1 MRLII
6 DAGSTKM
13 GWILMEGHEVKAH
26 FVTKGFN
33 PNYSDR
39 HDLENIVSSVETQ
52 CYASQKN
59 MLQDSETQ
67 GIASQKHTLHDK
79 ETQGI
84 ASLQDIFYY
93 GTGCGNEQ
101 NCQIIKEVFQNR
113 FPNAEIHVTH
123 DLMAVCHAVLG
134 HEKGIAC
141 ILGTGSNSCLYDG
154 ENIVEKAVSLGYL
167 IGDEGSG
174 KHIGSEVMRAYFYGF
189 MPDDL
194 RQKFDTEYHL
204 ELKEFIQQLYHVE
217 QPSKYLA
224 SFAKF
229 AGEHQKQ
236 PFIHDLVKNCFKAF
250 IGTSVCRYEGCKT
263 MKVCFIGSVA
273 YHFQDILKESLAE
286 YGLTMGE
293 VMSTPA
299 EGLIRYYQSLP
310 A

>member
-13 GWILMEGHEVKAH
+13 GWILIEGHEVKAH

-39 HDLENIVSSVETQ
+39 HDLKNIVSSVETQ

-59 MLQDSETQ
+59 MLQDS
-67 GIASQKHTLHDK
+67 

-113 FPNAEIHVTH
+113 FPHAEIHVTH

-134 HEKGIAC
+134 HDKGIAC
-141 ILGTGSNSCLYDG
+141 ILGTGSNSCVYDG
-154 ENIVEKAVSLGYL
+154 NDIVERAASLGYL
-167 IGDEGSG
+167 VGDEGSG
-174 KHIGSEVMRAYFYGF
+174 MHIGREVVRAYFYGF
-189 MPDDL
+189 MPEDL
-194 RQKFDTEYHL
+194 RQQFQAVYQL
-204 ELKEFIQQLYHVE
+204 ELKDFIQNLYHVE

-229 AGEHQKQ
+229 AGEHQKH
-236 PFIHDLVKNCFKAF
+236 PFIHDLVKNCFKAY

-273 YHFQDILKESLAE
+273 YHFKDILKESLAE